1 MNRRGALAAL
11 AAVLTAARAGHAVA
25 AAPAG
30 TPSSP
35 GAGAAPSQG
44 ADPRPASAAAGPQ
57 RAPARLRILVLGGTR
72 FIGRQLV
79 EQARARGHVPTLFN
93 RGRSDP
99 GAFPGVE
106 QLRGDRAGDL
116 AALRGRDW
124 DAVVDTSGYVL
135 RDVRTS
141 AELLAAHVRR
151 YLFISS
157 ISVYA
162 SFARPNDED
171 SPLATTADPD
181 ADEVTNENY
190 GALKAICERAVETAL
205 PGRATIVRP
214 GYVVGPDDYT
224 DRFTYWPVRVA
235 RGGEMLA
242 PGTPEDPVQFVDVRD
257 LAAFC
262 LRCLELDTSG
272 VFNAVHAPGFC
283 TMGSLIEASRR
294 ITGADV
300 SPTWVP
306 AEFLVRRKV
315 LDDLP
320 IWSPPAGETAADH
333 LTRNDRAVR
342 AGLATTPLEATIRD
356 TLAWHRT
363 RPAAEQAKLDAGL
376 APEAERELLAAW
388 RAERR
393 AG

>member
-1 MNRRGALAAL
+1 MNRRRALAAL
-11 AAVLTAARAGHAVA
+11 AAGLVAARAGRA
-25 AAPAG
+25 ATGA
-30 TPSSP
+30 P
-35 GAGAAPSQG
+35 GAQSAPG
-44 ADPRPASAAAGPQ
+44 TADAGPDG
-57 RAPARLRILVLGGTR
+57 APARLRILVLGGTR

-79 EQARARGHVPTLFN
+79 DQARARGHALTLFN

-99 GAFPGVE
+99 GVIPGVE

-141 AELLAAHVRR
+141 AELLAGHVAR

-171 SPLATTADPD
+171 SPLATTSDP
-181 ADEVTNENY
+181 AAAKVTNENY
-190 GALKAICERAVETAL
+190 GALKALCEGAVEAAL

-214 GYVVGPDDYT
+214 GYVVGPEDYT

-242 PGTPEDPVQFVDVRD
+242 PGTPADPVQFVDVRD

-262 LRCLELDTSG
+262 LRCLERDVSG
-272 VFNAVHAPGFC
+272 VFNAVHAPGFA
-283 TMGSLIEASRR
+283 TMGSLLDASRR
-294 ITGADV
+294 VTGSDAA
-300 SPTWVP
+300 PTWVP
-306 AEFLVRRKV
+306 AEFLVRRKA

-320 IWSPPAGETAADH
+320 IWSPPVGETAGDH

-356 TLAWHRT
+356 TLAWHRG
-363 RPAAEQAKLDAGL
+363 RPAAEQEKLDAGL
-376 APEAERELLAAW
+376 TPEAERELLAAW